1 MDLTLSRVVEAARQR
16 RAAVTAEV
24 GGYIVLLLLQLQ
36 SGGPRRVA
44 LELVGLKASGEVEL
58 APSPAAERREVEAA
72 LRGLLASLLSLAQS
86 APPALRATSERA
98 AVGDLAAF
106 EAELTA
112 ALIPINHAASRRALA
127 RVFRETQKAQRGVSG
142 AEQERESSP
151 VPTSVRAPESS
162 SAQPVSELP
171 LSARAAVV
179 RTPVPESRVSA
190 PEPPVSV
197 AQPLVRVAQ
206 PPVSVP
212 QPGPA
217 ELEIDV
223 DVDMAV
229 PEQPLVAAGAVAAEP
244 EPIVA
249 ARVSTQPERAEP
261 EPQLEVG
268 AEVEEVEEIDELDQL
283 LASEPP
289 PARLAAA
296 PSLPTAPSDAA
307 EAEAI
312 EAAPTSLVHSLTP
325 AARALTPLPASA
337 IRRSGSAPPE
347 VARERV
353 ESPAPGSVPWVAAGA
368 SEAEPAPQRS
378 DLRDLLDGYLS
389 YTRRE
394 EDMAAGLRR
403 MIGLEPWRASG
414 RASERPGLGQ

>member
-36 SGGPRRVA
+36 ASGPRRVA
-44 LELVGLKASGEVEL
+44 LELVGLKPTGEVEL
-58 APSPAAERREVEAA
+58 APSPAAERRDVETA
-72 LRGLLASLLSLAQS
+72 LRGLLASLLSLAHS
-86 APPALRATSERA
+86 APPALRATSERS

-127 RVFRETQKAQRGVSG
+127 RVFRETQKAQRDVSA
-142 AEQERESSP
+142 AERERESSP
-151 VPTSVRAPESS
+151 VPSSVRAPESS
-162 SAQPVSELP
+162 SAPP

-179 RTPVPESRVSA
+179 RTPVPESRVSP
-190 PEPPVSV
+190 PEPPASV
-197 AQPLVRVAQ
+197 AEPE
-206 PPVSVP
+206 
-212 QPGPA
+212 PA

-223 DVDMAV
+223 DFELAAPEEPIVAV
-229 PEQPLVAAGAVAAEP
+229 VVTEP

-249 ARVSTQPERAEP
+249 AAVPVKPERAEP
-261 EPQLEVG
+261 ELPLEVV
-268 AEVEEVEEIDELDQL
+268 AEVEVDDLDLL

-289 PARLAAA
+289 PASLAI
-296 PSLPTAPSDAA
+296 APSDAA
-307 EAEAI
+307 DAEAI
-312 EAAPTSLVHSLTP
+312 EAAPVSLVHSLTP
-325 AARALTPLPASA
+325 AARALTPLPASGV
-337 IRRSGSAPPE
+337 RNSSAPPDA
-347 VARERV
+347 AR
-353 ESPAPGSVPWVAAGA
+353 APGSSPWALQGA
-368 SEAEPAPQRS
+368 TEAEPVPQRS

-394 EDMAAGLRR
+394 EDMTAGLRR

-414 RASERPGLGQ
+414 RGSERPGLGQ